1 MVSQM
6 IVALTAS
13 AAFIMP
19 VSLPLNTRVVPPD
32 NNSFGDFG
40 RVGVWFSIVVLI
52 VWVILLP
59 RLLPLDGGH

>member
-32 NNSFGDFG
+32 NNSVGDFG

-52 VWVILLP
+52 VWVILVP
-59 RLLPLDGGH
+59 WLLPLGGGH